1 MIPLHA
7 LDNSVMPVGHGLEGC
22 AEGEYSYAE
31 SVYNIIGNH
40 MKRDIID

>member
-7 LDNSVMPVGHGLEGC
+7 LDNSVMPVGHGWGC
-22 AEGEYSYAE
+22 ADGGYSYAE
-31 SVYNIIGNH
+31 SVYNIIRNH